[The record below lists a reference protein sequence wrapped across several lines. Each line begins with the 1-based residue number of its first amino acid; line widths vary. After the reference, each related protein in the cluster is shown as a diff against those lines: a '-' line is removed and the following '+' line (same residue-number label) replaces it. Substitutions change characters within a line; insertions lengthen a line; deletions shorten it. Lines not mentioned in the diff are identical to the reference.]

1 MTAKFEYYNKSTED
15 IIGVPLYIVSGT
27 SIDTVPGVQR
37 TNLAGEITASRPIIN
52 EYGVQKEHLQFTYSL
67 MKSDDTDFNVEEQ
80 VAVEAWLTSP
90 RFSSELK
97 ITDCEGNSYSYFG
110 KFITTEWVIGVNGFL
125 LCTFTFQVNGSYAY
139 IYEEYTFSNVNNNDE
154 STQFVIN
161 CKTDEY
167 EEYVYP
173 AFEVTGKIR
182 SSTSSFKLTNVT
194 DDNKFMQVTTRRSMV
209 TFVIDCQK
217 CMVREYM
224 QGVSQQHDLDIVKYK
239 DLGWGDVGDIYWLRL
254 LPGNNTLILEGDV
267 ELKIS
272 YYAPYKKVG
281 GWLI

>member
-1 MTAKFEYYNKSTED
+1 
-15 IIGVPLYIVSGT
+15 
-27 SIDTVPGVQR
+27 
-37 TNLAGEITASRPIIN
+37 
-52 EYGVQKEHLQFTYSL
+52 
-67 MKSDDTDFNVEEQ
+67 
-80 VAVEAWLTSP
+80 
-90 RFSSELK
+90 
-97 ITDCEGNSYSYFG
+97 
-110 KFITTEWVIGVNGFL
+110 
-125 LCTFTFQVNGSYAY
+125 
-139 IYEEYTFSNVNNNDE
+139 
-154 STQFVIN
+154 
-161 CKTDEY
+161 
-167 EEYVYP
+167 
-173 AFEVTGKIR
+173 
-182 SSTSSFKLTNVT
+182 
-194 DDNKFMQVTTRRSMV
+194 MV